1 MFTLAKLL
9 FSGEQV
15 PTRKIIEEL
24 ECSEA
29 TLTRY
34 LRELRET
41 YEVTVKYSKST
52 YSYHMCDAGKLTKH
66 DVAQMTNALK
76 KQEDAEVGDGKV
88 SLTKIKKRAV
98 TVSLSKS
105 IIAKLDR
112 LASSGGSNRSEIIE
126 QLIQNS

>member
-1 MFTLAKLL
+1 
-9 FSGEQV
+9 
-15 PTRKIIEEL
+15 
-24 ECSEA
+24 
-29 TLTRY
+29 
-34 LRELRET
+34 
-41 YEVTVKYSKST
+41 
-52 YSYHMCDAGKLTKH
+52 MCDAGKLTKH

-88 SLTKIKKRAV
+88 SLTKFKKRAV